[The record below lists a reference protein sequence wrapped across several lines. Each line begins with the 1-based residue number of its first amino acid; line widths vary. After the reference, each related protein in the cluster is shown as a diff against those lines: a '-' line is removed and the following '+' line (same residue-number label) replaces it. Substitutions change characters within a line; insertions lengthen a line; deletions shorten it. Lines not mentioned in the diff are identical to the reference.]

1 MGQEF
6 KFEIVHPYVEKINP
20 KQDLVDIRVRYKGK
34 EYMCSVTTTEYINTL
49 MESYEKTR
57 ENKEGAY
64 FWIKGGML
72 VLKEITEA
80 TIRTTLEDLVERGD
94 LEEFLHS

>member
-49 MESYEKTR
+49 MESYEKT
-57 ENKEGAY
+57 G
-64 FWIKGGML
+64 
-72 VLKEITEA
+72 
-80 TIRTTLEDLVERGD
+80 
-94 LEEFLHS
+94 